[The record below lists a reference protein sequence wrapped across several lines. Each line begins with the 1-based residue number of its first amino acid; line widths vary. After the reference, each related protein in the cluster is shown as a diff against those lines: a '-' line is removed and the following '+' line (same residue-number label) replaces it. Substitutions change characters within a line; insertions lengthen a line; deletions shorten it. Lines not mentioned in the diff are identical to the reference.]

1 MHPRRRFLLRQND
14 DARLPNDPT
23 PSQRIDLSL
32 GSPTSRPSLSGGDHY
47 VTPSPCEDEGQN
59 PEKKL
64 GNSRSGCFGDSSLP
78 GGGAGLSSAQET
90 GENRTAVPEA
100 VTMSMPLSEPSVS

>member
-1 MHPRRRFLLRQND
+1 MMPGSLMTRPHLR
-14 DARLPNDPT
+14 
-23 PSQRIDLSL
+23 
-32 GSPTSRPSLSGGDHY
+32 GSICHWAPQPSRPSLSGGDHY